1 LVYYVKQ
8 RKNPFIENI
17 MNSLLNIFCIR
28 YTTASCKRRKY
39 LLYFAVE
46 IMTNHVPTN
55 IELFQNK
62 EVIYSV
68 VEKIDQIYAQIKKNE
83 DSPNTDYLFSNLDS
97 KQNLE
102 SSIKKMELLS
112 TIDFASQDL

>member
-1 LVYYVKQ
+1 
-8 RKNPFIENI
+8 
-17 MNSLLNIFCIR
+17 
-28 YTTASCKRRKY
+28 
-39 LLYFAVE
+39 
-46 IMTNHVPTN
+46 MTNHVPTN